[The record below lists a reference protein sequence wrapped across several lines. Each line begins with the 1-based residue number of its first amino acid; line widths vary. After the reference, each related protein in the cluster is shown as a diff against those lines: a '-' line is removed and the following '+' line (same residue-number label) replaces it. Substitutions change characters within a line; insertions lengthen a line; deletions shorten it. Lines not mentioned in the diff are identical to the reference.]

1 MSVVL
6 DGSATLAW
14 IYPDETT
21 DAILAV
27 FDQVIHKGAFVPDL
41 WRIEIANC
49 LTQGV
54 RRSRITALERS
65 DSLSDLANL
74 HIVTDNQTGKHI
86 WSDTLMLADRHQ
98 LTVYDATYLE
108 LALRLSFP
116 LATLDDDLRKAAQQE
131 GVPLLGK

>member
-1 MSVVL
+1 MSIVL

-27 FDQVIHKGAFVPDL
+27 FDHVIHKGAFVPDL
-41 WRIEIANC
+41 WRIEIANS

-54 RRSRITALERS
+54 RRSRITLQERS
-65 DSLSDLANL
+65 ESLADLASL
-74 HIVTDNQTGKHI
+74 GIITDNQTGKHI
-86 WSDTLMLADRHQ
+86 WSDTLALADRHR

-108 LALRLSFP
+108 LALRLALP
-116 LATLDDDLRKAAQQE
+116 LATLDDELREAALRE
-131 GVPLLGK
+131 GLAVMGK